1 MTQPSVTSLFLSFSR
16 MKLLEQYWPRMKQCV
31 ESLTDEQ
38 VWWRPNEASNSVGN
52 LMLHLNGNVT
62 QWMIASFNRQ
72 EDRRDRPTEFS
83 TRPPKPKE
91 GLYGTPTRDELI
103 ARLGAT
109 VAAAGETLARLSEA
123 DLVAMYEIQGFS
135 VSGLQAVYQVIEHF
149 GLHYGQVLYIT
160 KLLRGA
166 DLEFTKGQL
175 DKSGRAIKKQVNP

>member
-1 MTQPSVTSLFLSFSR
+1 L
-16 MKLLEQYWPRMKQCV
+16 
-31 ESLTDEQ
+31 DG
-38 VWWRPNEASNSVGN
+38 A
-52 LMLHLNGNVT
+52 
-62 QWMIASFNRQ
+62 
-72 EDRRDRPTEFS
+72 
-83 TRPPKPKE
+83 
-91 GLYGTPTRDELI
+91 PTRDELI

-109 VAAAGETLARLSEA
+109 VAAAGETLARLTEA